1 MVTKTIRVSDEDWK
15 AIEKELNESGLS
27 FADFA
32 RNRLMQKNQNE
43 NLKTDLI
50 DFSEIVKVNCK
61 TLDTQVA
68 KYISVLLEKLEKQ
81 EKRFNKFLEEKAF
94 VEFTVVATREEKEKV
109 EDINFYRV
117 GDILEND
124 VGFRSVILKIDRENE
139 IFTLTPYPIL
149 EEKYYIQDSTVDLRG
164 RVLKYLK
171 RVLRLKKD

>member
-1 MVTKTIRVSDEDWK
+1 MVTKSMKFTDQEWK
-15 AIEKELNESGLS
+15 IIEEELKKSGMNFS
-27 FADFA
+27 DFA
-32 RNRLMQKNQNE
+32 REKLTKKQKTE
-43 NLKTDLI
+43 NNDLK
-50 DFSEIVKVNCK
+50 DFSEIVKNNCK
-61 TLDTQVA
+61 VLDTQVA

-94 VEFTVVATREEKEKV
+94 AEFTVIATRKDKEKV
-109 EDINFYRV
+109 EDIDFYQV

-149 EEKYYIQDSTVDLRG
+149 EDKYYVQDNVDLKN
-164 RVLKYLK
+164 RVLRKLN

>member
-15 AIEKELNESGLS
+15 VIEKELNESGLS

-32 RNRLMQKNQNE
+32 RNRLMQKNQNK
-43 NLKTDLI
+43 NQKSDLK
-50 DFSEIVKVNCK
+50 DFSEIVKNNCK
-61 TLDTQVA
+61 VLDTQIA

-94 VEFTVVATREEKEKV
+94 AEFTVIATKEDKEKIT
-109 EDINFYRV
+109 DINFYQV

-149 EEKYYIQDSTVDLRG
+149 EDKYYVQDNVDLKN
-164 RVLKYLK
+164 RVLRKLN